1 MSFRLQ
7 IVVIVAMALALI
19 YLIRQIIK
27 KKLDIKYGI
36 IWLGMSILI
45 MVFAIWPNLLGRLSD
60 LMGIASPVNM
70 LFFIGLVLQMAA
82 IYVLSR
88 NVGVLLDKVRRM
100 SQEIAILN
108 KKLNDNYVKNN
119 KEEE

>member
-7 IVVIVAMALALI
+7 MVIIVATFIALL
-19 YLIRQIIK
+19 YLIRQIFR

-36 IWLGMSILI
+36 IWLGMSIII
-45 MVFAIWPNLLGRLSD
+45 MLFAVWPNLLGKLSD

-70 LFFIGLVLQMAA
+70 LFFVGLILLIMA

-88 NVGVLLDKVRRM
+88 SVGMLMDKVRRM

-108 KKLNDNYVKNN
+108 KKLNDNYVKNDS
-119 KEEE
+119 KEE

>member
-7 IVVIVAMALALI
+7 IVIIVATVIALL
-19 YLIRQIIK
+19 YLIRQIFR

-36 IWLGMSILI
+36 IWLGMSIII
-45 MVFAIWPNLLGRLSD
+45 MIFAIWPNLLVRLSD

-70 LFFIGLVLQMAA
+70 LFFVGLILLIMA

-88 NVGVLLDKVRRM
+88 SVGMLMDKVRRM

-108 KKLNDNYVKNN
+108 KKLNDNYVKTDS
-119 KEEE
+119 KEK

>member
-7 IVVIVAMALALI
+7 IVIIVATVIALL
-19 YLIRQIIK
+19 YLIRQIFR

-36 IWLGMSILI
+36 IWLGMSIII
-45 MVFAIWPNLLGRLSD
+45 MIFAIWPNLLVKLSD

-70 LFFIGLVLQMAA
+70 LFFVGLILLIMA

-88 NVGVLLDKVRRM
+88 SVGMLMDKVRRM

-108 KKLNDNYVKNN
+108 KKLNDNYVKTDS
-119 KEEE
+119 KEK

>member
-7 IVVIVAMALALI
+7 IVIIVATVIALL
-19 YLIRQIIK
+19 YLIRQIFR

-36 IWLGMSILI
+36 IWLGMSIII
-45 MVFAIWPNLLGRLSD
+45 MIFAIWPSLLVRLSD

-70 LFFIGLVLQMAA
+70 LFFVGLILLIMA

-88 NVGVLLDKVRRM
+88 SVGMLMDKVRRM

-108 KKLNDNYVKNN
+108 KKLNDNYVKTDS
-119 KEEE
+119 KEK